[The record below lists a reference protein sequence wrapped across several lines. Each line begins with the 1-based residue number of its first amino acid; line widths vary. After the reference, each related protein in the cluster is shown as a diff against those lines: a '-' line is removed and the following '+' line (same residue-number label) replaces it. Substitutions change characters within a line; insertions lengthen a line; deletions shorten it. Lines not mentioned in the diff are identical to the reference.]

1 MKADGAIT
9 WLGGHRRLVFRLV
22 LLWLFMCSA
31 AATALIVL
39 MRGNC
44 DVFEVH
50 RHEITAP
57 RWGSGAPRLR
67 VAVLADFHVRPTP
80 EDLKRLERIVA
91 AANAEAHDP
100 LKKSPPAS
108 AGSTR
113 SSAFTRC
120 SATMTTGSSRSE

>member
-57 RWGSGAPRLR
+57 RWEAAHRGSGSRCW
-67 VAVLADFHVRPTP
+67 
-80 EDLKRLERIVA
+80 RI
-91 AANAEAHDP
+91 
-100 LKKSPPAS
+100 SMS
-108 AGSTR
+108 ARRRRT
-113 SSAFTRC
+113 
-120 SATMTTGSSRSE
+120 